1 MDLNDLE
8 KTLSSHPAFYLKE
21 ARRAVFQNLISDWNE
36 ATIFSKDLRQE
47 LNEKCPL
54 KIEAEILD
62 SGDSKKAVITLKDGC
77 KIETVLMSHEDGRNT
92 VCVSSQAGCPMG
104 CKFCATGQNG
114 FKRNLEPLEI
124 VQQVLL
130 FARMLKARGQRVS
143 NIVFMG
149 MGEPFLNYDNVIQA
163 ILILNDKDGLNIGAR
178 HISVSTIGITEG
190 IEKLADFPPQIN
202 LAISLHA
209 PNDNLR
215 QQIIPANKKYPIAA
229 IIEAANHYIAKTN
242 RQIMVE
248 YLMINDLNDSQ
259 PCADELADVL
269 KKLKKQFFIVNLI
282 AYNPTG
288 LFKPSLPGQIKKF
301 RQVLEQRGIKTTQR
315 WKFGRDI
322 KGACGQL
329 AGKYH

>member
-1 MDLNDLE
+1 MNLINLE
-8 KTLSSHPAFYLKE
+8 KILSGKPSFYLKE
-21 ARRAVFQNLISDWNE
+21 VRRAVFKKLIKDWNE
-36 ATIFSKDLRQE
+36 ATILPQELRAE

-54 KIEAEILD
+54 DIEADILASD
-62 SGDSKKAVITLKDGC
+62 DNAAKAVLELKDGC
-77 KIETVLMSHEDGRNT
+77 KIETVLMRHEAGRNT
-92 VCVSSQAGCPMG
+92 VCVSSQVGCPLA

-124 VQQVLL
+124 VEQVLL
-130 FARMLKARGQRVS
+130 FARILKQKNERVS

-163 ILILNDKDGLNIGAR
+163 ILILNDKNGFNIGAR
-178 HISVSTIGITEG
+178 HISVSTIGIAEG
-190 IEKLADFPPQIN
+190 IEKLGEFPFQIN

-209 PNDNLR
+209 PNNELR
-215 QQIIPANKKYPIAA
+215 GKIISANKKYPIEK
-229 IIEAANHYIAKTN
+229 IIEAANRYLEKTD

-248 YLMINDLNDSQ
+248 YLMIKDFNDSES
-259 PCADELADVL
+259 CAQELIKIL
-269 KKLKKQFFIVNLI
+269 QKLKRGLFIVNLI

-288 LFKPSLPGQIKKF
+288 IFKPSSSEQIKKF
-301 RQVLEQRGIKTTQR
+301 RQVLEKNGIKATQR

-329 AGKYH
+329 AGK